1 MERGENLEVAR
12 ASPAQQKPIQACK
25 NRGEAVA
32 KPNQSGRWKPGQ
44 SGNPQGRRPGTG
56 EVQRLR
62 QEIEAHIPSI
72 VARLVDRA
80 KEGDVAA
87 ARLLLERA
95 VPPLKPV
102 EAPQPFRIPDG
113 GPAEQAR
120 TIVALTASGEVSI
133 DQGAR
138 LIASLG
144 TLVRLLEL
152 EELERRINSLEQ
164 AIEAR

>member
-1 MERGENLEVAR
+1 MATT
-12 ASPAQQKPIQACK
+12 
-25 NRGEAVA
+25 
-32 KPNQSGRWKPGQ
+32 NQSGRWKPGQ
-44 SGNPQGRRPGTG
+44 SGNPHGRKPGTG

-72 VARLVDRA
+72 VARLVDKA

-102 EAPQPFRIPDG
+102 EAPQSFEIPDG
-113 GPAEQAR
+113 APAAQAR
-120 TIVALTASGEVSI
+120 TIVALTASGEVSV

-138 LIASLG
+138 MIGSLG
-144 TLVRLLEL
+144 SLVRLIEL
-152 EELERRINSLEQ
+152 EDLEQRINTLERS
-164 AIEAR
+164 IESR

>member
-1 MERGENLEVAR
+1 
-12 ASPAQQKPIQACK
+12 
-25 NRGEAVA
+25 
-32 KPNQSGRWKPGQ
+32 
-44 SGNPQGRRPGTG
+44 
-56 EVQRLR
+56 
-62 QEIEAHIPSI
+62 
-72 VARLVDRA
+72 LVDRA

-164 AIEAR
+164 AVGSR